1 MGPLRRAL
9 AVICAVMATMG
20 ARAAVA
26 DVIDGNWCYPDGRHF
41 SIRGPDIVTPAGTA
55 AKGNWSRHSF
65 SYQVP
70 AAEPDDGQT
79 VYMLLQDEN
88 TVVLAVGTQPMISD
102 PAKIQIWQRCT
113 DQVSQLRRRA
123 PPHAG

>member
-1 MGPLRRAL
+1 MAQKTHLL
-9 AVICAVMATMG
+9 AGMFVVAVSACPHG
-20 ARAAVA
+20 ARA

-65 SYQVP
+65 SYQVTP
-70 AAEPDDGQT
+70 PESDGGQT

-88 TVVLAVGTQPMISD
+88 TVVLAVGTQPMMSD
-102 PAKIQIWQRCT
+102 PAKIQIWHRCA
-113 DQVSQLRRRA
+113 DQVSQLPR
-123 PPHAG
+123 

>member
-1 MGPLRRAL
+1 MRKAQLL
-9 AVICAVMATMG
+9 AGMFVVAVAMCPHS
-20 ARAAVA
+20 ARA

-55 AKGNWSRHSF
+55 AKGSWSRHSF

-70 AAEPDDGQT
+70 PPESDNGQT

-88 TVVLAVGTQPMISD
+88 TVVLAVGAQPMISD
-102 PAKIQIWQRCT
+102 PAKIQIWHRCA
-113 DQVSQLRRRA
+113 DQVSQRRR
-123 PPHAG
+123 

>member
-1 MGPLRRAL
+1 MP
-9 AVICAVMATMG
+9 AVSASRVAVRTNTS
-20 ARAAVA
+20 RAAA
-26 DVIDGNWCYPDGRHF
+26 TRLSLARTRCI
-41 SIRGPDIVTPAGTA
+41 SAGTS

-70 AAEPDDGQT
+70 PAESDGGQT

-102 PAKIQIWQRCT
+102 PAQVQIWHRCA
-113 DQVSQLRRRA
+113 DQVSQLRR
-123 PPHAG
+123 

>member
-1 MGPLRRAL
+1 MGLHRRLL
-9 AVICAVMATMG
+9 ASLFVIATMYPS
-20 ARAAVA
+20 RAIA

-41 SIRGPDIVTPAGTA
+41 SIRGSDIVTPAGTS

-70 AAEPDDGQT
+70 AAEPDGGQT

-88 TVVLAVGTQPMISD
+88 TVVLAVGAQPMISD
-102 PAKIQIWQRCT
+102 PAQIQIWHRCA
-113 DQVSQLRRRA
+113 DQVSLVRR
-123 PPHAG
+123 

>member
-1 MGPLRRAL
+1 MQKSRHLLGMMLVAL
-9 AVICAVMATMG
+9 AMICGHG
-20 ARAAVA
+20 AMA

-41 SIRGPDIVTPAGTA
+41 SIRGPDIVTPAGAA

-70 AAEPDDGQT
+70 PPESDGGQT

-88 TVVLAVGTQPMISD
+88 TVVLAVGTQPMITD
-102 PAKIQIWQRCT
+102 PAKIQIWHRCA
-113 DQVSQLRRRA
+113 DQVSQLRR
-123 PPHAG
+123 

>member
-1 MGPLRRAL
+1 MGPFRRAL
-9 AVICAVMATMG
+9 AGICVVMATMCSRG
-20 ARAAVA
+20 ALA

-70 AAEPDDGQT
+70 PAEPDDGQT

-102 PAKIQIWQRCT
+102 PAKIQIWHRCA
-113 DQVSQLRRRA
+113 DQVSQLRR
-123 PPHAG
+123 